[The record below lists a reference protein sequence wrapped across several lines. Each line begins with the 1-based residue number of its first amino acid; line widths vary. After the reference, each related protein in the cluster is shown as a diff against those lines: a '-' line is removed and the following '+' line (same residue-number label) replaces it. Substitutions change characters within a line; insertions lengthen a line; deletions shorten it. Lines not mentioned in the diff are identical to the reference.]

1 MLIQTINNKYK
12 GLNQKNN
19 KMMNKQE
26 TYFCG
31 DPRCKKT
38 AKYWSSCFSNFYC
51 ETHNQEKHGKEHA
64 YQETQYITSLLHKF
78 QHRKD
83 KTLDEVRVELINVDE
98 GDCIAVYWYGKK
110 ILIDLGYHLSV
121 LNLLQIGT
129 FFEPKDY
136 YSQFT
141 KWYHDPEK
149 NKIPKIHLDYLI
161 ITHPHDDHYGG
172 LLRTDEYICK
182 ILNSTKFWFFKLFE
196 VSNFKYYNC
205 DFLSSLLQ
213 EDIKNFFLA
222 MVGKEK
228 NDEEKEEEEEEE
240 GNGSL
245 GVRQIENF
253 FRSYSAFNSIFVKKI
268 RKTDN
273 VVEDCVFLWK
283 VIQNKFDQEDNC
295 QFLDFMLDDLRI
307 HLQNLYFENLQKNVE
322 KLTDEET
329 GLLKQPKGQ
338 FSKYFS
344 LTKKILKNSQIRKG
358 NDMSAHILIRNAD
371 ETKNLIFFGDRTV
384 DELNFKKL
392 NLDQKQYDVVKLPHH
407 GSMRILDLSSRLN
420 SKLWLLPS
428 STREKIHPPIE
439 DNLTKR
445 YNEWESYNENDSINV
460 YCSGIKFF
468 DVLKFGSYFNKNC
481 YQKWKNDFSAKY
493 SKRPSIDINFKFL
506 GYTNDFLDILIN

>member
-1 MLIQTINNKYK
+1 MLIQPINNKYK
-12 GLNQKNN
+12 SLNQNQNQN

-26 TYFCG
+26 TFFCG
-31 DPRCKKT
+31 DTTCKKT

-51 ETHNQEKHGKEHA
+51 DTHNQEKHDKEHA
-64 YQETQYITSLLHKF
+64 YQDTQYITSLLHKF
-78 QHRKD
+78 QHRNYKS
-83 KTLDEVRVELINVDE
+83 LDEVRVELINVDE
-98 GDCIAVYWYGKK
+98 GDCIAIYWYGKK
-110 ILIDLGYHLSV
+110 ILIDLGYRLSV

-129 FFEPKDY
+129 FFEPKCY
-136 YSQFT
+136 YSQFM

-149 NKIPKIHLDYLI
+149 NKIPAIHLDYLI

-172 LLRTDEYICK
+172 LLRTDESICK
-182 ILNSTKFWFFKLFE
+182 KLNSTKYWFFKLFQ
-196 VSNFKYYNC
+196 VRNFKYHNC

-213 EDIKNFFLA
+213 EDIKNFFIGLIEI
-222 MVGKEK
+222 EK
-228 NDEEKEEEEEEE
+228 KEEEE
-240 GNGSL
+240 GNG
-245 GVRQIENF
+245 GFDTHQIESF
-253 FRSYSAFNSIFVKKI
+253 FQSYSAFNSIFVKKI

-273 VVEDCVFLWK
+273 VVQDCIFLWK
-283 VIQNKFDQEDNC
+283 VIQNKFDQEEDC
-295 QFLDFMLDDLRI
+295 QFLDFMLDDLKF
-307 HLQNLYFENLQKNVE
+307 HLKNLYFKNLQKNVE
-322 KLTDEET
+322 KLTGEET

-344 LTKKILKNSQIRKG
+344 LAKKILKNSQIRKG
-358 NDMSAHILIRNAD
+358 NDMSAHVLIRNEN

-384 DELNFKKL
+384 DEIYFKKL

-428 STREKIHPPIE
+428 STREKIHAPIE

-445 YNEWESYNENDSINV
+445 YNEWESHNENDSINV

-493 SKRPSIDINFKFL
+493 SKGPSIDINFKFL
-506 GYTNDFLDILIN
+506 GYTNDFLDISIN